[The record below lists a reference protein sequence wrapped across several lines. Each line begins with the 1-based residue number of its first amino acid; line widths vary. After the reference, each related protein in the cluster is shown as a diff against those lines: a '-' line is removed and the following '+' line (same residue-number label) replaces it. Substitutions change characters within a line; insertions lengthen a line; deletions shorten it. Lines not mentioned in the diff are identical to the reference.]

1 MSDSE
6 TLPKD
11 EEWLQVNKTSITEIL
26 RVIPLF
32 PVTGAILVYFLVL
45 ILTSFVNLSKQDSLK
60 ILHWNVLMKIK
71 VSSLDK
77 KLFWLH

>member
-1 MSDSE
+1 MPDSE
-6 TLPKD
+6 TLSKD
-11 EEWLQVNKTSITEIL
+11 EEWLQVDKTSIIEIL
-26 RVIPLF
+26 CVIPLF
-32 PVTGAILVYFLVL
+32 PVTGAILIYFLVL